1 MLFTFTGGPASG
13 KSSTIRI
20 LKSKLRS
27 ENADVVFIP
36 EAYTSLFGSYMPD
49 ELRSFVSGSEADLFK
64 QYLIG
69 SFQTAAVNALRN
81 GERIIITD
89 RGLYDAGAYLS
100 GKDADQFFSSFSE
113 KDLEMSL
120 PDHLVYFQAP
130 PQYYRDQE
138 DETFR
143 EENDFKEMQER
154 GMKTLKAWKSVLDA
168 RRIHLIQPSDSIE
181 DKAAKVGFL
190 LNELSGKEL
199 FS

>member
-20 LKSKLRS
+20 LKSKIRS

-36 EAYTSLFGSYMPD
+36 EAYTSLFGRYMPD

-81 GERIIITD
+81 GDRIIITD
-89 RGLYDAGAYLS
+89 RGLYDARAYLS
-100 GKDADQFFSSFSE
+100 TRDADQFFSSFSG

-120 PDHLVYFQAP
+120 PDHLIYFQAP

-143 EENDFKEMQER
+143 EESDFEEMQER
-154 GMKTLKAWKSVLDA
+154 GMKTLNAWKSVLDA
-168 RRIHLIQPSDSIE
+168 RIIHLIQPSDSIE